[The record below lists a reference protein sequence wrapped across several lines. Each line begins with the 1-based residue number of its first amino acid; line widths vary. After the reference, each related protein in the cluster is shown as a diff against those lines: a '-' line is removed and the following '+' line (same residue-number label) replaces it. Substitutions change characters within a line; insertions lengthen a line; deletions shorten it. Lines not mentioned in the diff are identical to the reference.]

1 MHFPEGLPQGARGI
15 FAEIVA
21 SRTTGD
27 TAKTKG
33 ASEAGSED
41 EAAHAEAT
49 HAEAAQSAGKVGR
62 KSKAAAGKGALQA
75 SE

>member
-1 MHFPEGLPQGARGI
+1 MHFPEGLPQGAKGI

-33 ASEAGSED
+33 DSEAGSED

-49 HAEAAQSAGKVGR
+49 HAEAAQSAGKGR